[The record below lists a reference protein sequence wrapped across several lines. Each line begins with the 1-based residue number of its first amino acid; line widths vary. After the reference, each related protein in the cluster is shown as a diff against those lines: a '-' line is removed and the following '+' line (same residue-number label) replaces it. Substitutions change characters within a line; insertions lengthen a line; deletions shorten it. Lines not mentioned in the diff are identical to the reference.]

1 MKDSEKF
8 QLAMIAVITN
18 NSLTATDK
26 LEIIETLMDKKSL
39 AEYSESQQEVKA

>member
-18 NSLTATDK
+18 NSFTATDK

-39 AEYSESQQEVKA
+39 AEYNERLQEGEA